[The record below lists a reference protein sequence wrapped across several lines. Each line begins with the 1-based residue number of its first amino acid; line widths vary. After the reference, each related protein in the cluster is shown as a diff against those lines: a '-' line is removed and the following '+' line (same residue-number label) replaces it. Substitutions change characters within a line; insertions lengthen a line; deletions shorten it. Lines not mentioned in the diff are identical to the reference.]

1 MTWTKERIEAVE
13 ALLAAATPGP
23 WFVVEDERPG
33 MEWNRHIC
41 WDEHGDHRVAFMAS
55 DAGTEANA
63 ALIALSPAL
72 AARVIELEA
81 ALRACVQAHETGRF
95 EPAQAAYEN
104 ARAALET
111 PNAD

>member
-1 MTWTKERIEAVE
+1 MSSEFTPARLRE
-13 ALLAAATPGP
+13 LLDAATPGP

-63 ALIALSPAL
+63 SLIALTPAL

-81 ALRACVQAHETGRF
+81 ALRAIASHGDNCGCHQATF
-95 EPAQAAYEN
+95 VN
-104 ARAALET
+104 IARAALE
-111 PNAD
+111 PSHD